1 MVNDSSFFPIDW
13 EPKAKELGAVRRR
26 FRNFKNVGDFLRTLL
41 LHVGRGYSLKET
53 SAIVSETAIG
63 SISGY
68 GISKGLIRSE
78 RWLQYLCKSLLYSSD
93 ERLLIPER
101 IDSGFNMRLIDGS
114 VVKEPGKTGS
124 QWRLHYSISLPTLEC
139 DYFKLTSTKGDG
151 NGERLDHY
159 IISPNDCL
167 ICDRGYSRGDDIDY
181 VTKNGGYVIV
191 RVNSV
196 ALSLFEMNGNKFNLI
211 SALSEVRDSGE
222 SKEFEVKVKS
232 SSAHEI
238 NGRLCVIRKSDESI
252 KLALKKLAR
261 KKTLK
266 QQKTQRQQTI
276 ECAKYVIVFTT
287 LPKNSYN
294 TQEVLNWYRVRWQ
307 IELVFKKLKSI
318 AGLGHLPKHND
329 GAAKSWLYAKLF
341 IALLTNKIAR
351 YAKTISPWGY

>member
-1 MVNDSSFFPIDW
+1 M
-13 EPKAKELGAVRRR
+13 K
-26 FRNFKNVGDFLRTLL
+26 
-41 LHVGRGYSLKET
+41 
-53 SAIVSETAIG
+53 
-63 SISGY
+63 
-68 GISKGLIRSE
+68 
-78 RWLQYLCKSLLYSSD
+78 
-93 ERLLIPER
+93 
-101 IDSGFNMRLIDGS
+101 
-114 VVKEPGKTGS
+114 
-124 QWRLHYSISLPTLEC
+124 
-139 DYFKLTSTKGDG
+139 
-151 NGERLDHY
+151 
-159 IISPNDCL
+159 
-167 ICDRGYSRGDDIDY
+167 
-181 VTKNGGYVIV
+181 
-191 RVNSV
+191 
-196 ALSLFEMNGNKFNLI
+196 
-211 SALSEVRDSGE
+211 
-222 SKEFEVKVKS
+222 
-232 SSAHEI
+232 I

-266 QQKTQRQQTI
+266 QQKTQRQQNI